1 MSRAIVTINR
11 EFDRMRA
18 ANWINTAPIGTR
30 VEFKA
35 SKRSIPQNDLMWS
48 LLTEIATQVEWHGA
62 KYRASDWKLIFL
74 DALGKEN
81 RVAPGIDGG
90 IVSLGV
96 SSSDLSKE
104 EMSDLLELIQAF
116 GAGKGVI
123 FGGDAWQK
131 E

>member
-35 SKRSIPQNDLMWS
+35 SKRSIPQNDRMWAM
-48 LLTEIATQVEWHGA
+48 LTDVATQLAHHGQRLTA
-62 KYRASDWKLIFL
+62 NQWKLLFL
-74 DALGKEN
+74 DALGRES
-81 RVAPGIDGG
+81 VAVPALDGKG
-90 IVSLGV
+90 IVSLGM

-104 EMSDLLELIQAF
+104 EMSDLIEFIAEF
-116 GAGKGVI
+116 GTRHGVKFNDPEI
-123 FGGDAWQK
+123 
-131 E
+131 